1 MWGTGGAPTP
11 PFGAVFTYSVKAD
24 LPPLDKDEKLV
35 LNITDDTGKQVR
47 RLDLDKTPGLRRIAW
62 NLRGEAPA
70 TPGGGP
76 QFGGGRCRG
85 GNPAPL
91 GSPGRDRAPPGPVPG
106 DKGTAARPP
115 QTFSAPPVGRP

>member
-47 RLDLDKTPGLRRIAW
+47 RLDLDKTSGLRRIAW

-70 TPGGGP
+70 TPAGGPHFRGRAGGGGHHAP
-76 QFGGGRCRG
+76 IPLPCGAM
-85 GNPAPL
+85 APL
-91 GSPGRDRAPPGPVPG
+91 L
-106 DKGTAARPP
+106 
-115 QTFSAPPVGRP
+115 